1 MRSWPGPSP
10 SLATVSRRRSS
21 PSRLVSSPG
30 SSDMPSEWRCSGRTW
45 ECRIPVQWVA
55 VYSNSGLQPQRELR
69 GPPHRHSSSVL
80 EEVGKDTA
88 QGARDSAAP
97 NEGSDMTSSLKQFKR
112 RALSRP
118 GVKAAYDASAE
129 EFAFLDE
136 VLKARAEA
144 GLTQAEVAERI
155 GTTQSAVARLESAEP
170 KHSPSIATLQK
181 YAKALGYTVQL
192 KLVKERRLTTRSSGP
207 EKSVGRGGAQGK

>member
-1 MRSWPGPSP
+1 
-10 SLATVSRRRSS
+10 
-21 PSRLVSSPG
+21 
-30 SSDMPSEWRCSGRTW
+30 
-45 ECRIPVQWVA
+45 
-55 VYSNSGLQPQRELR
+55 
-69 GPPHRHSSSVL
+69 
-80 EEVGKDTA
+80 
-88 QGARDSAAP
+88 
-97 NEGSDMTSSLKQFKR
+97 MTRNLKQFKR

-118 GVKAAYDASAE
+118 GVKAAYDASAD

-136 VLKARAEA
+136 VLKARADA

-192 KLVKERRLTTRSSGP
+192 RLVKERRVTSRSSEPG
-207 EKSVGRGGAQGK
+207 KNAGRGGAQGK